1 MASFFSEKIMY
12 YTVSLFYCCIICFE
26 ILNFFKCKKAVY
38 SAGSSLMSN
47 AAHKDLGAGSQQ
59 AKQKDQAIQRSSL
72 IWTEKYRPKVPNEM
86 IGNPSLVRAL
96 VVVFQ

>member
-1 MASFFSEKIMY
+1 
-12 YTVSLFYCCIICFE
+12 
-26 ILNFFKCKKAVY
+26 
-38 SAGSSLMSN
+38 MSN
-47 AAHKDLGAGSQQ
+47 ATHKDLGAGSQQ